1 MRLVHAARLL
11 AVLAHLLRGLVICT
25 LLFPWIGHER
35 RLASVGRWSAQLLRI
50 FRVSVELTPD
60 SACATHGLWV
70 ANHVSW
76 IDVFVINAVFPARFV
91 AKSEVRRWPLV
102 GVLSARAGT
111 MFVTRAQRCGLRDT
125 VAALAAALENG
136 ERVVVF
142 PEGTSAA
149 QGAMQ
154 PFRANLFEA
163 AVAARVAVQP
173 VAIRYLDPDGRP
185 HGAVEYIGD
194 TSLVESIMALV
205 SGKPIRAQLATMG
218 PLPSCGSNRRE
229 LAKRAHDTIHSYLG
243 PQDESYRPL
252 WSRVM

>member
-1 MRLVHAARLL
+1 VKLVHAARVL
-11 AVLAHLLRGLVICT
+11 AVLTHLLRGLVICT
-25 LLFPWIGHER
+25 LGFPWMGRER
-35 RLASVGRWSAQLLRI
+35 RLACVGRWSAQLLRI
-50 FRVSVELTPD
+50 FCVSVELAPG
-60 SACATHGLWV
+60 SAPPTHGLWV

-76 IDVFVINAVFPARFV
+76 IDVFVINAMFPSRFV
-91 AKSEVRRWPLV
+91 AKSEVRRWPLI

-111 MFVTRAQRCGLRDT
+111 LFVTRARRRGLRDT
-125 VAALAAALENG
+125 VTALATALGHG

-173 VAIRYLDPDGRP
+173 VAIRYLDSDGHF

-194 TSLVESIMALV
+194 MSLVESILALV
-205 SGKPIRAQLATMG
+205 SGKPVRAQLTTMP
-218 PLPSCGSNRRE
+218 PLPACGIPRRE
-229 LAKRAHDTIHSYLG
+229 LAQRAHDAIYGFL
-243 PQDESYRPL
+243 DARAAA
-252 WSRVM
+252 